1 MWIRRFRLRKKN
13 LGVWG
18 KREQDDLHK
27 STCHPRGTG
36 KTRVLGKRWEN
47 MSEKLEC
54 SSHWLN
60 FWETAWYMNNGLVR
74 PRHIGLTN
82 CERKVHILW
91 GPGWATCQD
100 LLWVDSAVILL
111 PELVLQNWKN
121 AQKRLI
127 NYQIYYWCRRR
138 SNRYQS
144 CNLGSGASH
153 WCGYLNPWDN
163 P

>member
-1 MWIRRFRLRKKN
+1 MEIKLKLKGKFKVKEVVWIRRFRLRKN
-13 LGVWG
+13 LGIWG
-18 KREQDDLHK
+18 KWEQDDLHK

-60 FWETAWYMNNGLVR
+60 FWETAWYMNNWLVR

-91 GPGWATCQD
+91 GPGLGD
-100 LLWVDSAVILL
+100 L
-111 PELVLQNWKN
+111 PEFTLGRQCSDSFARARFTKLEE
-121 AQKRLI
+121 
-127 NYQIYYWCRRR
+127 R
-138 SNRYQS
+138 SEKT
-144 CNLGSGASH
+144 
-153 WCGYLNPWDN
+153 D
-163 P
+163 

>member
-1 MWIRRFRLRKKN
+1 MEIKLKLKGKFKVKKVVWIRRFRLRKN
-13 LGVWG
+13 LGIWG
-18 KREQDDLHK
+18 KWEQDDLHK

-60 FWETAWYMNNGLVR
+60 FWETAWYMNNWLVR

-91 GPGWATCQD
+91 GPGLGD
-100 LLWVDSAVILL
+100 L
-111 PELVLQNWKN
+111 PEFTLGRQCSDSFARARFTKLEE
-121 AQKRLI
+121 
-127 NYQIYYWCRRR
+127 R
-138 SNRYQS
+138 SEKT
-144 CNLGSGASH
+144 
-153 WCGYLNPWDN
+153 D
-163 P
+163 